1 MPCSYQRGIWRL
13 YMGWLMPGKDLVIGR
28 SSIAGQHAGALTTF
42 QLNVDVIQR

>member
-1 MPCSYQRGIWRL
+1 
-13 YMGWLMPGKDLVIGR
+13 MGWLMPGKDLVIGR